1 VAYSEPTKVFS
12 KQSPETAMLSAP
24 PPTSP
29 YPATPVIE
37 GAIALAVDFSICADM
52 PSGPFAFISNI

>member
-1 VAYSEPTKVFS
+1 VAHSEPTKVFS
-12 KQSPETAMLSAP
+12 KQSPQTAMLSAP
-24 PPTSP
+24 P